1 MITPRRKRSIRRV
14 ILLAPLAAALL
25 VLPVAADANDR
36 THAITA
42 VTVDDLFPTRILEV
56 LAGTEV
62 VFSDPRFLRVEIVPD
77 DGAPV
82 AAPITGGFTA
92 TFKTPGT
99 FRFLSTVVGVERAGI
114 VPCEI
119 IVRPRPGVPSLY
131 DFSQAKPGVSE
142 AEFQRAQEDCLRDP
156 RTAGS
161 AQLYLMCMRARGIQP
176 FQ

>member
-1 MITPRRKRSIRRV
+1 M
-14 ILLAPLAAALL
+14 
-25 VLPVAADANDR
+25 
-36 THAITA
+36 
-42 VTVDDLFPTRILEV
+42 
-56 LAGTEV
+56 
-62 VFSDPRFLRVEIVPD
+62 
-77 DGAPV
+77 
-82 AAPITGGFTA
+82 
-92 TFKTPGT
+92 
-99 FRFLSTVVGVERAGI
+99 
-114 VPCEI
+114 PCEI

>member
-1 MITPRRKRSIRRV
+1 MRLE
-14 ILLAPLAAALL
+14 ILLALLAAALL
-25 VLPVAADANDR
+25 VLPVAAAANDQ
-36 THAITA
+36 THAITT

-62 VFSDPRFLRVEIVPD
+62 VFSDPRFLQVEIVPD
-77 DGAPV
+77 DGAPA

-92 TFKTPGT
+92 TFRTPGT

-131 DFSQAKPGVSE
+131 DFSQAKPGVSK
-142 AEFQRAQEDCLRDP
+142 AEFRSAQEECLREP

-161 AQLYLMCMRARGIQP
+161 AHLYLMCMQARGIQP